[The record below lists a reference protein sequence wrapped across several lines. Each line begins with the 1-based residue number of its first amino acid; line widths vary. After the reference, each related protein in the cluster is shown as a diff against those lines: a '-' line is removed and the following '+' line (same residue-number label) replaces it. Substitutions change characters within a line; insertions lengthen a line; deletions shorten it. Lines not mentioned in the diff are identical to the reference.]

1 MNPIVSQ
8 RLYDCLPKDSHENV
22 DSSKIE
28 FAIPG
33 VNDKI
38 RTYLE
43 ETGLPQYSYVK
54 VGFNSW
60 TTMRLGQVTYAFLF
74 DYDVLEDVL
83 VQSENQYIVAKQP
96 KLRMIYK
103 ISF

>member
-22 DSSKIE
+22 DSSKVDI
-28 FAIPG
+28 AIPG

-38 RTYLE
+38 RAYLE
-43 ETGLPQYSYVK
+43 KTGLPQYSYVAI
-54 VGFNSW
+54 GCNTW

-74 DYDVLEDVL
+74 EYDVLEDVL
-83 VQSENQYIVAKQP
+83 VHHENQFVVAKQP